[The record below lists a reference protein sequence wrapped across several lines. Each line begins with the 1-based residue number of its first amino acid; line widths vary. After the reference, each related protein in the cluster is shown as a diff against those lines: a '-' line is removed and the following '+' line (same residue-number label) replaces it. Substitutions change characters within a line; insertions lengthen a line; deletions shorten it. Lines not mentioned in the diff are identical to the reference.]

1 MTKLSLWNKQE
12 EKRFFTKMLEI
23 ATPDQLFYT
32 TNDEKHLAYWPKGYK
47 GKKSTLQS
55 RNTFI
60 GSYTE
65 KWVKDFV
72 TPISEELNAYS
83 VHNVVCD
90 EVGLTNKSPADVA
103 ICKTRKTVQRPE
115 DILLLIEV
123 KMSAIWNWEYNS
135 EDGIVEC
142 IGDYTTHQGN
152 PGLLRSDSML
162 KAIGKSINIRVSGFK
177 ASKIPIIIIGNTPIS
192 ENYYSKVDHLKH
204 AGVIQGFYSV
214 NPNPV
219 DNPGNRKNI
228 KNTPDNG
235 FLRFDSFGEFKE
247 VLMQLLRK
255 DSEFFSGMRTKSELG
270 KIIEIANRESSY
282 EEKAEKFLELIRNGD
297 EIGYF

>member
-65 KWVKDFV
+65 KWIKDFI

-83 VHNVVCD
+83 VHNMVCD

-103 ICKTRKTVQRPE
+103 ICKTRKTVQKSE

-123 KMSAIWNWEYNS
+123 KMSAIWNWEYYP
-135 EDGIVEC
+135 EYDIVEC

-162 KAIGKSINIRVSGFK
+162 KAIGKSINIRVSGFQ

-192 ENYYSKVDHLKH
+192 ENYYSKVDL
-204 AGVIQGFYSV
+204 IQGFYSV
-214 NPNPV
+214 NPNPI
-219 DNPGNRKNI
+219 DNPSNRKNI

-270 KIIEIANRESSY
+270 KIIEIANREPSY

>member
-1 MTKLSLWNKQE
+1 MTKVSLWNKQE

-23 ATPDQLFYT
+23 ATPDQLFFT

-65 KWVKDFV
+65 KWIKDFIM
-72 TPISEELNAYS
+72 PISEELNAYP
-83 VHNVVCD
+83 VHNMVCD
-90 EVGLTNKSPADVA
+90 EVGLTNRSPADVA
-103 ICKTRKTVQRPE
+103 ICKTRKTVQKPE

-123 KMSAIWNWEYNS
+123 TMSVIWNWEYNP
-135 EDGIVEC
+135 EDDIVEC

-162 KAIGKSINIRVSGFK
+162 KAIGKSINIRVSGFQ
-177 ASKIPIIIIGNTPIS
+177 ASKIPIIVIGNTPIS
-192 ENYYSKVDHLKH
+192 ENYYSKVDHLKQ

-214 NPNPV
+214 NPNPI
-219 DNPGNRKNI
+219 DDPINQKNI

-247 VLMQLLRK
+247 VLMPLLRK
-255 DSEFFSGMRTKSELG
+255 DNEFFSGMRTKSELG
-270 KIIEIANRESSY
+270 KIIAIANREPSY
-282 EEKAEKFLELIRNGD
+282 EKKAEKFLELIRNGD
-297 EIGYF
+297 EIGHF